1 MNLQQ
6 QREAVR
12 RRRLV
17 SRGVQQMRQRHLDE
31 IRLGIVASQFAQ
43 RSTHHVARPDPS
55 TQLEDPAT
63 TLAVKA
69 TIVLTMAGLLLQF
82 HAPLAEAALG
92 LLSRIIR

>member
-17 SRGVQQMRQRHLDE
+17 TRGVQQMRQRHLDE
-31 IRLGIVASQFAQ
+31 VRLGVVASQFAH
-43 RSTHHVARPDPS
+43 RSAHHVMQPDPS
-55 TQLEDPAT
+55 VQLELPAV

-69 TIVLTMAGLLLQF
+69 MIVLTMAALLLQF
-82 HAPLAEAALG
+82 HAPLADAALSV
-92 LLSRIIR
+92 LASVVS